1 MLPTL
6 QQFGNNRN
14 FVIIAFNRTISR
26 QIASIWKSSVCMLH
40 VACGLKKVNLLITLL
55 RNAESDYSNAN
66 FVMNLSLTAK

>member
-1 MLPTL
+1 M
-6 QQFGNNRN
+6 
-14 FVIIAFNRTISR
+14 IIAFNRTISR
-26 QIASIWKSSVCMLH
+26 RIASIWKSSVCMLH